1 MKSVNLSP
9 LLLLII
15 LPAALGALV
24 LPADYPFA
32 PAAGEPGSTAVAA
45 MDPRFAV
52 WAVNVVRIDH
62 GSDVDETFRDPAM
75 ALGPPRGTS
84 MGVLSLGRGGSV
96 VLAFENGI
104 PDGEG
109 DDFAVFENAFSDD
122 FLELAWVEVSSD
134 GVHFVRF
141 PHYSA
146 TAAPVGAFGGVDPQ
160 QVHGFAG
167 KYRQGYGTPF
177 DLQDLAAAHA
187 LVIAGEAPFSNAY
200 QQHLRDSFP
209 RLDLDAVQF
218 LRLVDVVGDGR
229 SVSALA
235 DASGEGFP
243 VYDPFPTVGSAGFD
257 LDAVGIFHHRAERA
271 TFTGFARRQGLSG
284 DPSDDADRDGDP
296 DGLEFLLGSDPID
309 PSSKRHYRFVPSAE
323 TGGLLV
329 EILRRPEALGQLR
342 LRGSPDLDRWESVQ
356 VRIEPLDLPTDATG
370 ELEAFRMEVD
380 SDGDLRFWILE
391 AVLTA
396 E

>member
-1 MKSVNLSP
+1 MKSVNLFP
-9 LLLLII
+9 LILLTLV
-15 LPAALGALV
+15 PAASDGLV

-45 MDPRFAV
+45 TDPRFAG
-52 WAVNVVRIDH
+52 WAAEVVQIEY
-62 GSDVDETFRDPAM
+62 GSDVDEAFRDPAM
-75 ALGPPRGTS
+75 ALGPPLGTS

-96 VLAFENGI
+96 VLGFENGI
-104 PDGEG
+104 PNGEG
-109 DDFAVFENAFSDD
+109 ADFAVFENAFSAD

-146 TAAPVGAFGGVDPQ
+146 TAAPVGAFGEVDPR

-187 LVIAGEAPFSNAY
+187 LVIAGEAPFSIAY
-200 QQHLRDSFP
+200 QQHLLDTFP
-209 RLDLDAVQF
+209 RLDLDAVQY

-235 DASGEGFP
+235 EGDGEGFP

-257 LDAVGIFHHRAERA
+257 LDAAGIFHQPPQRA
-271 TFTGFARRQGLSG
+271 TFAGFAGQEGLSG
-284 DPSDDADRDGDP
+284 DPSDDADADGDP
-296 DGLEFLLGSDPID
+296 DGLEFLLGSNPRD
-309 PSSKRHYRFVPSAE
+309 PSSKHHYRFLPSPE
-323 TGGLLV
+323 SGGLVV
-329 EILRRPEALGQLR
+329 EILRRPGAVGQLR
-342 LRGSPDLDRWESVQ
+342 LRGLRDLDGWETVP
-356 VRIEPLDLPTDATG
+356 VRMNRVDPPAGGKLD
-370 ELEAFRMEVD
+370 AFRMEAD
-380 SDGDLRFWILE
+380 SGGGFRFWMLE
-391 AVLTA
+391 AVFTA
-396 E
+396 D